1 MQLADLHEAQKYRA
15 ALLELIIHNAGGWP
29 DRRTLGR
36 AEELCQA
43 ATNAVDDV
51 EFAARIKVIAEYAAA
66 LFSQQA
72 HRKWD
77 RGGMRGADFLRLEI
91 VRMLH
96 SLNRRLCA
104 IEAKRRETR
113 AQAAPR
119 AESFGLRRF
128 SSFSNR

>member
-1 MQLADLHEAQKYRA
+1 MQLADLYEAQKHRA
-15 ALLELIIHNAGGWP
+15 ALLELIIHNAGGWA
-29 DRRTLGR
+29 DRRTFGR

-43 ATNAVDDV
+43 AMSAVDDGECTV
-51 EFAARIKVIAEYAAA
+51 RIKIIAEYAAA
-66 LFSQQA
+66 LFSERA

-91 VRMLH
+91 VRALH
-96 SLNRRLCA
+96 SLNRRLYA
-104 IEAKRRETR
+104 IEAKRRETS

-119 AESFGLRRF
+119 PEFFGLRRF